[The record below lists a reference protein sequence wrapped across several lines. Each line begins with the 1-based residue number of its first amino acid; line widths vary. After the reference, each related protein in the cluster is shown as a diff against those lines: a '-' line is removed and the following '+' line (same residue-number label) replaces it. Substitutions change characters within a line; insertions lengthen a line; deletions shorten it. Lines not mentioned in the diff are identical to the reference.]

1 MDKTGISN
9 VKRINMAYDS
19 VEKRLNGIVDGL
31 KEDYEE
37 FTKGNVYYRKVSG
50 GSIFLS
56 ILIDIILFVAMFYLR
71 VVSVSLQSR
80 LGYNY
85 TMPSG
90 FQSYFCGKDN
100 VLGSIIS
107 IILLITFLYSV
118 YATAIKIYC
127 KKLERYSK
135 RIDKVSREVASRI
148 SIIRSAQL
156 RQDII
161 GSAARNEEYA
171 IASNNDLGSEIASIR
186 DGFIN
191 TNQKAHTVKKII
203 SIGVSA
209 VAFLALLLYL
219 LIKVKP
225 NVVVMPNIGLSLMM
239 LYILAAAVVNLTQLC
254 AGEYMG
260 KFSKIIGAVMA
271 IIYGLVLMMTIKD
284 AITFPAFEIQTTG
297 FLSLINQAFLAIP
310 LLQIIGIVLT
320 VILSH
325 YGLEQ
330 EKWRNGFSV
339 SMSYGSK
346 DNGNKVTM
354 LIRGGLAFLL
364 SVLMCVLC
372 AVTTVTVSSIKGFF
386 CIIIVGVLWY
396 ASNSIL
402 KPRGSYLYTFWGRGR
417 AIANEFVM
425 AAMLLTSIICSRG
438 TVSVSELIALCIAFI
453 VSFVVAI
460 IAKVINDNVF

>member
-31 KEDYEE
+31 KADYEK
-37 FTKGNVYYRKVSG
+37 FTEGNVYYRKVSG

-56 ILIDIILFVAMFYLR
+56 IFLDIILFIAALYLGAVR
-71 VVSVSLQSR
+71 ATIQTGYS
-80 LGYNY
+80 YNY
-85 TMPSG
+85 AMPSG
-90 FQSYFCGKDN
+90 FQTYLYGKDN

-107 IILLITFLYSV
+107 IILLIAFLYSV
-118 YATAIKIYC
+118 YATAIKVYC

-135 RIDKVSREVASRI
+135 RIDKVSREVDSRI
-148 SIIRSAQL
+148 TTIRSAQL

-161 GSAARNEEYA
+161 GSAARNEEYK
-171 IASNNDLGSEIASIR
+171 IASNNDLGREIASIR
-186 DGFIN
+186 DGFMN
-191 TNQKAHTVKKII
+191 TNQKAHTVKKFI
-203 SIGVSA
+203 SIGASV
-209 VAFLALLLYL
+209 VAFLSLLLYL

-225 NVVVMPNIGLSLMM
+225 NIAIEPNNGLSLMM
-239 LYILAAAVVNLTQLC
+239 LYILAAAIVNLTQLC

-260 KFSKIIGAVMA
+260 RFSKIVGAIMA
-271 IIYGLVLMMTIKD
+271 IIYGLVLMLTIRD
-284 AITFPAFEIQTTG
+284 VMIFPAFEIQTTG
-297 FLSLINQAFLAIP
+297 FMSVINKSFWAIP

-330 EKWRNGFSV
+330 EKWKNGFSV
-339 SMSYGSK
+339 NMSYGSK

-354 LIRGGLAFLL
+354 LTRGGLALL
-364 SVLMCVLC
+364 LALLMCVLC
-372 AVTTVTVSSIKGFF
+372 AADTVKGFF
-386 CIIIVGVLWY
+386 GIVIVGVLWY

-438 TVSVSELIALCIAFI
+438 TISVNEMIALGIAFI

-460 IAKVINDNVF
+460 IARMVNNVI